1 MTVENPASSTL
12 WTCPVG
18 RKCLALGLLK
28 TTLHPCMCGA
38 AHPTRS
44 ALFHNFP
51 EVRRLCLLRDGQHQH
66 ASWDKTNSVQLSACP
81 LEMCHAGPQPAAKD
95 YLNQVVLVEL
105 PRSASFA
112 PHRLPRVSSPKE
124 TAFLPWSHP
133 RELRCT
139 SRTGPLHAAHGCVEE
154 VHRSSTRSPRCPQSV
169 VFPQVPRA
177 PGLCCTG
184 AGAPTMGPFVKL
196 VFAVLLQPSHS

>member
-1 MTVENPASSTL
+1 MLRIPHALLSSTTSL
-12 WTCPVG
+12 
-18 RKCLALGLLK
+18 KLG
-28 TTLHPCMCGA
+28 
-38 AHPTRS
+38 
-44 ALFHNFP
+44 
-51 EVRRLCLLRDGQHQH
+51 D
-66 ASWDKTNSVQLSACP
+66 SACCVMASISMLP
-81 LEMCHAGPQPAAKD
+81 GTKLTPCSFARVLWRCASAWPQPVAKD

-139 SRTGPLHAAHGCVEE
+139 SRTGPLPAAQGCVEE
-154 VHRSSTRSPRCPQSV
+154 VHCSSTRSPRCPQSV

-177 PGLCCTG
+177 PGLCCTE

>member
-18 RKCLALGLLK
+18 RQCLALGLLK

-66 ASWDKTNSVQLSACP
+66 ASWGKTNSVQLRTCP
-81 LEMCHAGPQPAAKD
+81 LEMCQCLASACCERLLESGCARGAAQVSLLRATQVATCKQPKGNRIPSLVTPKGTSLYFEDRAASC
-95 YLNQVVLVEL
+95 
-105 PRSASFA
+105 R
-112 PHRLPRVSSPKE
+112 PRV
-124 TAFLPWSHP
+124 
-133 RELRCT
+133 C
-139 SRTGPLHAAHGCVEE
+139 
-154 VHRSSTRSPRCPQSV
+154 
-169 VFPQVPRA
+169 
-177 PGLCCTG
+177 
-184 AGAPTMGPFVKL
+184 
-196 VFAVLLQPSHS
+196 